1 MPRIHSLPSRTLRAI
16 QRGAS
21 IIELM
26 VGVLIG
32 MIVVA
37 VVYNVLV
44 MAEGYKRSTIG
55 VADAQVTGQLAQF
68 VVGRELANGGAAMM
82 TGVDELSRCTD
93 WRLKAL
99 PVAITAGADANT
111 SDELLVF
118 YSTSPRIVHPVRF
131 SNFSN
136 TTPTPFI
143 VDSPNGFKPGDWVIA
158 TNRQLDCALDQGD
171 GHRAARRQRVSARR
185 TSTARSRS
193 PTRPPITA
201 GWTLNTD
208 WRLINMGPQLC
219 ARPVHGRS
227 PPRRSSIRRT

>member
-1 MPRIHSLPSRTLRAI
+1 MPRTRFLPSRAMRAV

-44 MAEGYKRSTIG
+44 MAEGLQARHDRRG
-55 VADAQVTGQLAQF
+55 RRAGHRAAVAVRDRPRTRQ
-68 VVGRELANGGAAMM
+68 RRRRDDDRRRGAA
-82 TGVDELSRCTD
+82 RCAD

-111 SDELLVF
+111 SDSLLVF

-131 SNFSN
+131 SNFSEQHAHAVHRRQ
-136 TTPTPFI
+136 PERLQARRLADRDQPRRPI
-143 VDSPNGFKPGDWVIA
+143 ARSPGSTA
-158 TNRQLDCALDQGD
+158 
-171 GHRAARRQRVSARR
+171 HRAARRQRVAARER
-185 TSTARSRS
+185 R
-193 PTRPPITA
+193 RP
-201 GWTLNTD
+201 GQD
-208 WRLINMGPQLC
+208 RLC
-219 ARPVHGRS
+219 AGHHGRVG
-227 PPRRSSIRRT
+227 RSTPTGASSTWDRN